1 MSGKL
6 AKISKLFPLPL
17 KDEIVSHSVNDN
29 SDLIYLLNT
38 TVFDYITMKWAV
50 MARM

>member
-1 MSGKL
+1 MS
-6 AKISKLFPLPL
+6 PLMTKPL
-17 KDEIVSHSVNDN
+17 SEAADTTCNDN
-29 SDLIYLLNT
+29 SDLIYLLNA